1 MSREYRRSSSLR
13 MSGIILGRQASAKQ
27 KLVRIYQPTYQLNPR
42 KRFNSENVE
51 KILRRI
57 VNSELEEVEYSE
69 KIIPDL
75 CITLADNIKAAIKE
89 DNYDRYR
96 IIVAVSIGQRRQ
108 QSVNVFHS
116 FLWDHERDA
125 FAAHNFENCHIFANV
140 VVYGVYFD

>member
-1 MSREYRRSSSLR
+1 MSAVNKPSS
-13 MSGIILGRQASAKQ
+13 KQ
-27 KLVRIYQPTYQLNPR
+27 VRIYQPTYQLNPR

-89 DNYDRYR
+89 DNYDR
-96 IIVAVSIGQRRQ
+96 
-108 QSVNVFHS
+108 
-116 FLWDHERDA
+116 
-125 FAAHNFENCHIFANV
+125 
-140 VVYGVYFD
+140 

>member
-1 MSREYRRSSSLR
+1 MSAVNKPCS
-13 MSGIILGRQASAKQ
+13 KQ
-27 KLVRIYQPTYQLNPR
+27 VRIYQPTYQLNPK

-89 DNYDRYR
+89 ENYDRYR

-125 FAAHNFENCHIFANV
+125 FAAHSFENCHIFANV